1 MAALRPLTTYSLTL
15 IILNIRSAKMAT
27 ESFSRTFEVNTDW
40 GVKNLEKAID
50 EGSVSVRRVK
60 TPEYQKK
67 FKEMTTLTE
76 EDWAKIKEK
85 YGAK

>member
-1 MAALRPLTTYSLTL
+1 MIISLRSYE
-15 IILNIRSAKMAT
+15 MAT

>member
-1 MAALRPLTTYSLTL
+1 MIISLRSYE
-15 IILNIRSAKMAT
+15 MAT

-67 FKEMTTLTE
+67 FKEMTTITE
-76 EDWAKIKEK
+76 EDCEK
-85 YGAK
+85 LRKAYGVVK

>member
-1 MAALRPLTTYSLTL
+1 MAALRPLTTDSLPL
-15 IILNIRSAKMAT
+15 IILSRSKKMAT

>member
-1 MAALRPLTTYSLTL
+1 
-15 IILNIRSAKMAT
+15 MAT

-50 EGSVSVRRVK
+50 EGSDLWREVQ

-67 FKEMTTLTE
+67 FKEMTTITPELE
-76 EDWAKIKEK
+76 QKIKERWGK
-85 YGAK
+85 K

>member
-1 MAALRPLTTYSLTL
+1 MIISLRSYE
-15 IILNIRSAKMAT
+15 MAT
-27 ESFSRTFEVNTDW
+27 ESFSRTFEVNMDW

>member
-1 MAALRPLTTYSLTL
+1 MTTDSLPL
-15 IILNIRSAKMAT
+15 IILSRSKKMAT

-50 EGSVSVRRVK
+50 EGSDLWRWCQ
-60 TPEYQKK
+60 TPEAKAK

-76 EDWAKIKEK
+76 EDWARIKEK

>member
-1 MAALRPLTTYSLTL
+1 MAALRPLTTDSLTL
-15 IILNIRSAKMAT
+15 IILNIRSMKMAT

-50 EGSVSVRRVK
+50 EGSDLWREVQ

-67 FKEMTTLTE
+67 FKEMTTITPELE
-76 EDWAKIKEK
+76 QKIKERWGK
-85 YGAK
+85 K

>member
-1 MAALRPLTTYSLTL
+1 
-15 IILNIRSAKMAT
+15 MAT

-67 FKEMTTLTE
+67 FKEMTTITPE
-76 EDWAKIKEK
+76 KIARIRKA
-85 YGAK
+85 YGIPENQETDSNN

>member
-1 MAALRPLTTYSLTL
+1 MIISLRSYE
-15 IILNIRSAKMAT
+15 MAT

-76 EDWAKIKEK
+76 EDWARIKEK